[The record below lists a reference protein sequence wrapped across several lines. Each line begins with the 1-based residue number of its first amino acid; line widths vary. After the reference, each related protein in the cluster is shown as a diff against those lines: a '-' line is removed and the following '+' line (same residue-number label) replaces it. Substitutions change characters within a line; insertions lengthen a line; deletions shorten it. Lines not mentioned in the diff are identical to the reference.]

1 MIATPFF
8 AVAVVAARNV
18 SSKNPWSHFK
28 AVCLSNETCY
38 YVIIVYLR
46 CKESM
51 PGEDKQYYQS
61 YYQLTINNQFKDI
74 TLLFYIILWFLD
86 TDPIAASSFKHF
98 YNFYSKLLWRNN

>member
-74 TLLFYIILWFLD
+74 TLLFYTLVSRHRSNCSFFVQTFLQ
-86 TDPIAASSFKHF
+86 F
-98 YNFYSKLLWRNN
+98 LQ